1 MTTLSEDVLSL
12 RRFLSSLTSNSLSL
26 LVTEFVHLMSAEVN
40 YTVKSVT
47 DTPFFNTDLVVDLLT
62 LRFNLN
68 SYNYTNL
75 YNVVDVTWVQKP

>member
-26 LVTEFVHLMSAEVN
+26 LLIEFTHLISTEVS
-40 YTVKSVT
+40 YTLKSVT

-62 LRFNLN
+62 LRFNIN
-68 SYNYTNL
+68 AYNYTNL
-75 YNVVDVTWVQKP
+75 YNVVDVT

>member
-26 LVTEFVHLMSAEVN
+26 LLIEFTHLISTEVN
-40 YTVKSVT
+40 YTLKSVT

-62 LRFNLN
+62 LRFNIN
-68 SYNYTNL
+68 AYNYTNL
-75 YNVVDVTWVQKP
+75 YNVVDVT